1 MIQCVHINRK
11 FVEVVRIMVIPEHL
25 KKYKETPN
33 DCPKY
38 DRNNPDYR
46 CSVDYDK
53 TNYRKNK
60 AKHETTK
67 EKVSVF
73 EILNLINSFLN
84 DIEVK
89 SNCILIDGLDILMTV
104 NYEHIK
110 RQYELDSQSDIVW
123 MRFTTDGYLGV
134 VASSNDINFDYNTN
148 SGKLIKSVNKEWD
161 KNRIIIVPLPNIKGR
176 NERVMIEKMIG
187 NYLSDNKVPIIDLY
201 SHNLGE

>member
-1 MIQCVHINRK
+1 
-11 FVEVVRIMVIPEHL
+11 MVIPEYL

-46 CSVDYDK
+46 CSVDNDK

-148 SGKLIKSVNKEWD
+148 SGKIIESVNKEWD
-161 KNRIIIVPLPNIKGR
+161 KNRIIIIPLPNIKER

-187 NYLSDNKVPIIDLY
+187 NYLIDNKVPIIDLY
-201 SHNLGE
+201 SHNFDKCTLSSTE